1 MMEWMRRWGEGFDDG
16 AGAFMWE
23 IIRRADGTRKEEKK
37 ITQRRA
43 EEEIEK

>member
-1 MMEWMRRWGEGFDDG
+1 
-16 AGAFMWE
+16 MWE